1 MNDPDRILHQPPAGA
16 AGLRRLWRALG
27 YSFDGLGAAWKHE
40 AAFRQEALLAIVFV
54 PLGLWL
60 GHTGAERALLAGS
73 VLLVMVIELLNS
85 GLEAI
90 VDRASPERH
99 ELAKRAKDTGSAAVL
114 LALAICVMTWML
126 VLWPDFFGSA
136 PS

>member
-1 MNDPDRILHQPPAGA
+1 MNGHKPSANGA
-16 AGLRRLWRALG
+16 SVANLKRVWRALG

-40 AAFRQEALLAIVFV
+40 AAFRQEALLAIILV

-60 GHTGAERALLAGS
+60 GQTGVERAVLAGS

-114 LALAICVMTWML
+114 LALAICAMTWAL
-126 VLWPDFFGSA
+126 ILWPESN
-136 PS
+136 SIRIK

>member
-1 MNDPDRILHQPPAGA
+1 MNDNETFPASAPGA
-16 AGLRRLWRALG
+16 SGLKRLWRALG
-27 YSFDGLGAAWKHE
+27 YSREGLEAALKHE
-40 AAFRQEALLAIVFV
+40 AAFRQEVLLAIIFV

-60 GHTGAERALLAGS
+60 GQNGVERAVLAGS

-114 LALAICVMTWML
+114 LALAICVMTWVL
-126 VLWPDFFGSA
+126 VLWPHLSA
-136 PS
+136 AN